1 MGPMAD
7 EANTPEHTDA
17 AASHHELLEDRIE
30 TVTVRRAPKYSVF
43 LLLGAALGIIVALIL
58 TFAFDGTAEPTDQ
71 GVVYS
76 TGQVFGFLALICVTV
91 GVALGGGV
99 ALLLDRT
106 IGRRTREVAVDHETV
121 HVVD

>member
-1 MGPMAD
+1 MGRMAD
-7 EANTPEHTDA
+7 EANTPQN
-17 AASHHELLEDRIE
+17 ASHHELLEDRIE
-30 TVTVRRAPKYSVF
+30 TVKVRRAPKYSVF

-76 TGQVFGFLALICVTV
+76 SAQVFGFLALICVTV

-106 IGRRTREVAVDHETV
+106 VGRRTREISVDHETV